1 MMKPDRAHGTRNS
14 VFVTVFNVYFSK
26 PLGHIEPSNERDSP
40 ANSDRKSCATVPLKP
55 IFSAKNGPT
64 EQPNKK

>member
-14 VFVTVFNVYFSK
+14 VFVIVFNVYFST

-40 ANSDRKSCATVPLKP
+40 ANSDMGVAHHHSIRLSLFVCLSQQSPLL
-55 IFSAKNGPT
+55 FL
-64 EQPNKK
+64 